1 MHTHPALAA
10 ARIGTGCT
18 RVLVTFYE
26 PGEQVQQNSN
36 NTRGDPGGR
45 TTIAHTTSR
54 ARADTPAELVRSK
67 DTCPD
72 VSTCLCGLASISL

>member
-1 MHTHPALAA
+1 MHTHPTLAA

-45 TTIAHTTSR
+45 TTIAHT
-54 ARADTPAELVRSK
+54 PGGL
-67 DTCPD
+67 TCRF
-72 VSTCLCGLASISL
+72 GLKGGNTNV